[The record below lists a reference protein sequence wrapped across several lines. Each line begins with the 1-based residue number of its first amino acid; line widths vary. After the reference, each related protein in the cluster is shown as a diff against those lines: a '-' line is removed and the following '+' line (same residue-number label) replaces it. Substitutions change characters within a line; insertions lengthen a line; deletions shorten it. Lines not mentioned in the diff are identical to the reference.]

1 MRQGHRHRERRDRER
16 DLVQTLGEE
25 AGHQAARVGEGR
37 GETREFRGQRSVA
50 GGRKMSKESTR
61 PPSSSV
67 FVGNIAYDQTE
78 ESMKKLFEQ
87 VGPVESF
94 RCAIRSMKERRV

>member
-1 MRQGHRHRERRDRER
+1 
-16 DLVQTLGEE
+16 
-25 AGHQAARVGEGR
+25 
-37 GETREFRGQRSVA
+37 
-50 GGRKMSKESTR
+50 MSKESTR

-94 RCAIRSMKERRV
+94 RCAIRSMKERCV

>member
-1 MRQGHRHRERRDRER
+1 
-16 DLVQTLGEE
+16 
-25 AGHQAARVGEGR
+25 
-37 GETREFRGQRSVA
+37 
-50 GGRKMSKESTR
+50 MSKESTR

-94 RCAIRSMKERRV
+94 RCAWRSRMD

>member
-1 MRQGHRHRERRDRER
+1 
-16 DLVQTLGEE
+16 
-25 AGHQAARVGEGR
+25 
-37 GETREFRGQRSVA
+37 
-50 GGRKMSKESTR
+50 MSKESTR

-94 RCAIRSMKERRV
+94 RECSHQDVSTYNKPSLHPNVFSPV